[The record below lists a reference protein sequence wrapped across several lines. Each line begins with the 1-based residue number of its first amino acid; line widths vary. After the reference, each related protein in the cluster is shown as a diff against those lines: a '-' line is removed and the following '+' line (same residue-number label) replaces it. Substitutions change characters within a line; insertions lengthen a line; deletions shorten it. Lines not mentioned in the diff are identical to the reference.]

1 MTSSAV
7 NEKISVNGLTMR
19 SVVSS
24 NRVSS
29 RRMVRKHH
37 ELQRSTSLLTFLQDD
52 ATRILH
58 IKLSR
63 WGIDCAIKDKVRQ
76 ILFFFFFVFSRN
88 KIGLSLSKDVN
99 YHAWW

>member
-7 NEKISVNGLTMR
+7 NEKISVNGLTLR

-37 ELQRSTSLLTFLQDD
+37 GLQRSTSLLTFLQDD
-52 ATRILH
+52 ATRILR

-63 WGIDCAIKDKVRQ
+63 WGIDCAIKDKVGQ
-76 ILFFFFFVFSRN
+76 ILFFFFVFSRN

>member
-1 MTSSAV
+1 M
-7 NEKISVNGLTMR
+7 
-19 SVVSS
+19 
-24 NRVSS
+24 
-29 RRMVRKHH
+29 
-37 ELQRSTSLLTFLQDD
+37 LTFLQDH
-52 ATRILH
+52 ATLILH

-76 ILFFFFFVFSRN
+76 ILFFFVFFFSRN